1 MLLTGME
8 RTSEVV
14 LSAEMSSY
22 WRRHS
27 QLCRQLGQPVSR
39 WPVTADPADPLLE
52 FIQLSMQL
60 AKELAL
66 QPNLLLQ
73 EWCLR
78 HCLFSLAKLS
88 QQPELCPHSRQLCLD
103 HLYQPLFAL
112 QHFYQ
117 LWAGVHC
124 SRKLC
129 QLQAE
134 LNQIFYPPISVRPR
148 S

>member
-1 MLLTGME
+1 MD

-14 LSAEMSSY
+14 LSAEMSPY

-60 AKELAL
+60 AKELAQ

-78 HCLFSLAKLS
+78 HCLFSLARLS
-88 QQPELCPHSRQLCLD
+88 RLPELCPHSRQLCLD

-134 LNQIFYPPISVRPR
+134 LNQIFYQPISDQPR

>member
-1 MLLTGME
+1 M
-8 RTSEVV
+8 SAD
-14 LSAEMSSY
+14 LSQY

-27 QLCRQLGQPVSR
+27 KLCRQLSQPFSR
-39 WPVTADPADPLLE
+39 WPAAADPAELLLE

-78 HCLFSLAKLS
+78 HCLFSLARFS
-88 QQPELCPHSRQLCLD
+88 RQSELALPSRQLCLD

-117 LWAGVHC
+117 QWAGVHC
-124 SRKLC
+124 TRKLC

-134 LNQIFYPPISVRPR
+134 LNQIFYQPTSAQPGPTR
-148 S
+148 SGH

>member
-1 MLLTGME
+1 M
-8 RTSEVV
+8 SAD
-14 LSAEMSSY
+14 LSQY

-27 QLCRQLGQPVSR
+27 QLCRQLSQAPGQ
-39 WPVTADPADPLLE
+39 WPLDKDPTEPLLE

-78 HCLFSLAKLS
+78 HCLFSLARLS
-88 QQPELCPHSRQLCLD
+88 RHAGLCAQSRQLCLD
-103 HLYQPLFAL
+103 YLYQPLFAL

-117 LWAGVHC
+117 LWAGVHR
-124 SRKLC
+124 SRQLC
-129 QLQAE
+129 QLQAG
-134 LNQIFYPPISVRPR
+134 LNQIFYPPIFSQPR
-148 S
+148 Y

>member
-1 MLLTGME
+1 M
-8 RTSEVV
+8 SAD
-14 LSAEMSSY
+14 LSQH
-22 WRRHS
+22 WNRHS
-27 QLCRQLGQPVSR
+27 QLCRQLSQPLNR
-39 WPVTADPADPLLE
+39 WPAAADPTEPLLE

-78 HCLFSLAKLS
+78 HCLFSLARLS
-88 QQPELCPHSRQLCLD
+88 RQAGLCPHSRQLCLD
-103 HLYQPLFAL
+103 QLYQPLFAL

-117 LWAGVHC
+117 LWAGVDR
-124 SRKLC
+124 SRKLA

-134 LNQIFYPPISVRPR
+134 LNRIFYQPISARPGH
-148 S
+148 